1 MTRTPGVTEARRRAQ
16 AAGSAAARARLNV
29 QVGSG
34 PETIR
39 KIQDLVNG
47 RKLPQIY
54 VADGRLVHIEEVS
67 GAAAAVTGEEDSP
80 LPVVASELD
89 RHLLASLLAR
99 HTLTYELKSRK
110 GDKGQADDY
119 KQEVTPSPQILMSV
133 LAPKKWPGLLPYRG
147 MAGAPLLRPDGT
159 LLQKPGYDEATG
171 LYLAS
176 KVPLDR
182 VPDQPTARQVD
193 NAQRF
198 FLDQFLRD
206 FCWVGEPDRAN
217 YLAVLATPILRW
229 YLRTLI
235 PFVVFTATMPSS
247 GKTILTSGPGML
259 YGQRVLTWPDGNDAD
274 NELRK
279 VITSVLADPV
289 GAVIFDN
296 LAEGTVIKSPVLA
309 RLLTE
314 RNWADRLLGGNAT
327 ANYAN
332 DRLWCATGNNLRLGG
347 DMVSRTVLIELDPDM
362 PHPEERGADFA
373 IPNLDQWILAPAN
386 QRKVLWHLLILILD
400 WINNGAP
407 RDDTLTM
414 RQFTPWARAL
424 GGFLNHHAIKGFL
437 ANTESTRNID
447 EESSTWTAFLAKW
460 HERHG
465 TAWLTTH
472 ELHADADTPPGQL
485 DEWDGLFIRDGRGR
499 LPAENSLGMRL
510 GAQVN
515 RWRGSYVLR
524 RAKDS
529 HTKTSRWRIETA
541 PE

>member
-1 MTRTPGVTEARRRAQ
+1 MTRTPTVAEARRRAQ
-16 AAGSAAARARLNV
+16 GASERPGVR
-29 QVGSG
+29 VGSG

-39 KIQDLVNG
+39 AIQNLINE
-47 RKLPQIY
+47 RKLPQLY

-80 LPVVASELD
+80 LPVAATELD

-99 HTLTYELKSRK
+99 HTRTYELKSRP
-110 GDKGQADDY
+110 GVKGQEATTHD
-119 KQEVTPSPQILMSV
+119 QEVTPSQQILTAV
-133 LAPKKWPGLLPYRG
+133 LAPKTWPGPLPYRG

-159 LLQKPGYDEATG
+159 LLQKPGYDQATG

-176 KVPLDR
+176 KVPLER
-182 VPDQPTARQVD
+182 VPDRPTARQVE

-198 FLDQFLRD
+198 FLDQFLHD
-206 FCWVGEPDRAN
+206 FCWVGDPDRAN

-259 YGQRVLTWPDGNDAD
+259 YGQRVLTWPDGNESD

-279 VITSVLADPV
+279 LITSVLADPV

-314 RNWADRLLGGNAT
+314 RSWADRLLGGNAT
-327 ANYAN
+327 ASYVN

-347 DMVSRTVLIELDPDM
+347 DMVSRTVLIELDPNM

-373 IPNLDQWILAPAN
+373 IPSLDQWILDPAN

-414 RQFTPWARAL
+414 RQFTSWARAL
-424 GGFLNHHAIKGFL
+424 GGFLNYHSIKGFL
-437 ANTESTRNID
+437 GNVESARNID
-447 EESSTWTAFLAKW
+447 EESATWTAFLAKF
-460 HERHG
+460 HELHG
-465 TAWLTTH
+465 EAWLTTH
-472 ELHADADTPPGQL
+472 ELHLDGDTPPGQL
-485 DEWDGLFIRDGRGR
+485 DKWDGLFITDGRGK
-499 LPAENSLGMRL
+499 LPAEVSLGRRL
-510 GAQVN
+510 SAQVG
-515 RWRGSYVLR
+515 RWRGFYVLR
-524 RAKDS
+524 CAKDS
-529 HTKTSRWRIETA
+529 HTKASRWRVETT

>member
-1 MTRTPGVTEARRRAQ
+1 MTRTPSVAEARRRAQ
-16 AAGSAAARARLNV
+16 GARERQEV

-39 KIQDLVNG
+39 AIQDLINEG
-47 RKLPQIY
+47 KLPQVY

-80 LPVVASELD
+80 LPVTASELD

-99 HTLTYELKSRK
+99 CTKTYQLKSRPGAK
-110 GDKGQADDY
+110 GHAASTIEE
-119 KQEVTPSPQILMSV
+119 EVTPSPQILTAA
-133 LAPKKWPGLLPYRG
+133 LAPKTWPRLLPYRG

-159 LLQKPGYDEATG
+159 LLQKPGYDQATG

-176 KVPLDR
+176 KVSLDP
-182 VPDQPTARQVD
+182 VPDRPTARQVES
-193 NAQRF
+193 AQAF

-206 FCWVGEPDRAN
+206 FCWVGEADRAN

-247 GKTILTSGPGML
+247 GKTILTSGPGLL

-347 DMVSRTVLIELDPDM
+347 DMVTRTVLIALDPNT

-373 IPNLDQWILAPAN
+373 IPGLDQWILDPAN

-400 WINNGAP
+400 WINNEAP
-407 RDDTLTM
+407 RDETLTM

-424 GGFLNHHAIKGFL
+424 GGFLNHHGIKRFL
-437 ANTESTRNID
+437 GNTESTRNID
-447 EESSTWTAFLAKW
+447 EDSAIWEAFLAKF
-460 HERHG
+460 HELHDS
-465 TAWLTTH
+465 AWLTTH

-485 DEWDGLFIRDGRGR
+485 DKWDGLFITDGRGR
-499 LPAENSLGMRL
+499 LPAEISLGRRL
-510 GAQVN
+510 GGQVG
-515 RWRGSYVLR
+515 RWRNSYVLR
-524 RAKDS
+524 CAKDS
-529 HTKTSRWRIETA
+529 HTKTNRWRVETT